1 MLNKIVIFDFDD
13 TLFPTTHV
21 ITTKSFTEEE
31 IKKINES
38 IKQLFEN
45 LWERN
50 YKIIVITNAELEW
63 IKTWKEYIPIL
74 NEVDIYS
81 ARDKYEKKNI
91 PQNNW
96 KKLLYLNLFTK
107 KLLNY
112 NYVVCVG
119 DSENDKEAAD
129 TLSMYLN
136 HFSNINVKFIKIPIS
151 PTINKL
157 IIIHELL
164 QQHEY
169 LN

>member
-13 TLFPTTHV
+13 TLFPTTHI

-31 IKKINES
+31 INKINES

-50 YKIIVITNAELEW
+50 YKIIIITNAELEW

-107 KLLNY
+107 KLINY
-112 NYVVCVG
+112 NYVVCIG
-119 DSENDKEAAD
+119 DSENDQEAAD
-129 TLSMYLN
+129 TLSMSLN
-136 HFSNINVKFIKIPIS
+136 QFSNIIVKFIKIPIS

>member
-13 TLFPTTHV
+13 TLFPTTHI

-107 KLLNY
+107 KLINY
-112 NYVVCVG
+112 NYVVCIG
-119 DSENDKEAAD
+119 DSENDQEAAD
-129 TLSMYLN
+129 TLSMSLN
-136 HFSNINVKFIKIPIS
+136 QFSNIIVKFIKIPIS

>member
-13 TLFPTTHV
+13 TLFPTTHI

-50 YKIIVITNAELEW
+50 YKIIIITNAELEW

-107 KLLNY
+107 KLINY
-112 NYVVCVG
+112 NYVVCIG
-119 DSENDKEAAD
+119 DSENDQEAAD
-129 TLSMYLN
+129 TLNMSLN
-136 HFSNINVKFIKIPIS
+136 QFSNIIVKFIKIPVS
-151 PTINKL
+151 STINKL

>member
-31 IKKINES
+31 INKINES

-50 YKIIVITNAELEW
+50 YKIIIITNAELEW

-107 KLLNY
+107 KLINY
-112 NYVVCVG
+112 NYVVCIG
-119 DSENDKEAAD
+119 DSENDQEAAD
-129 TLSMYLN
+129 TLSMSLN
-136 HFSNINVKFIKIPIS
+136 QFSNIIVKFIKIPIS

>member
-31 IKKINES
+31 INKINES

-50 YKIIVITNAELEW
+50 YKIIIITNAELEW

-112 NYVVCVG
+112 TGKVIYQTSNEANYLTDNPNRRCPIIAKA
-119 DSENDKEAAD
+119 KEK
-129 TLSMYLN
+129 LEYN
-136 HFSNINVKFIKIPIS
+136 
-151 PTINKL
+151 PTILVDKGVERFLRFL
-157 IIIHELL
+157 IE
-164 QQHEY
+164 ERVK
-169 LN
+169 

>member
-13 TLFPTTHV
+13 TLFPTTHI

-50 YKIIVITNAELEW
+50 YKIIIITNAELEW

-107 KLLNY
+107 KLINY
-112 NYVVCVG
+112 NYVVCIG
-119 DSENDKEAAD
+119 DSENDQEAAD
-129 TLSMYLN
+129 TLSMSLN
-136 HFSNINVKFIKIPIS
+136 QFSNIIVKFIKIPIS

>member
-13 TLFPTTHV
+13 TLFPTTHI

-96 KKLLYLNLFTK
+96 KKLLYLNLFPH
-107 KLLNY
+107 L
-112 NYVVCVG
+112 
-119 DSENDKEAAD
+119 
-129 TLSMYLN
+129 
-136 HFSNINVKFIKIPIS
+136 
-151 PTINKL
+151 
-157 IIIHELL
+157 LL
-164 QQHEY
+164 QLSYH
-169 LN
+169 

>member
-13 TLFPTTHV
+13 TLFPTTHI

-50 YKIIVITNAELEW
+50 YKIIIITNAELEW

-81 ARDKYEKKNI
+81 ARDKYEKKNS

-107 KLLNY
+107 KLINY
-112 NYVVCVG
+112 NYVVCIG
-119 DSENDKEAAD
+119 DSENDQEAAD
-129 TLSMYLN
+129 TLSMSLN
-136 HFSNINVKFIKIPIS
+136 QFSNIIVKFIKIPIS
-151 PTINKL
+151 PKINKL